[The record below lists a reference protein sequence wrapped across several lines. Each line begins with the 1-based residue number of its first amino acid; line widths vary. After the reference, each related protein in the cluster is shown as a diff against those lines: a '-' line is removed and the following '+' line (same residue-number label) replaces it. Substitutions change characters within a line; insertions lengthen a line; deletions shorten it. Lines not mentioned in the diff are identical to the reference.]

1 MANQGLRHCVLRASL
16 PAERA
21 VVVDL
26 VALEE
31 GHRTVAVAVDS
42 IAVVVA
48 LALCTYDA
56 IYHSCYGGG
65 PEPGHC
71 WFPAELEA
79 ARTQH

>member
-31 GHRTVAVAVDS
+31 GHRTVAVDS
-42 IAVVVA
+42 VAVVVA
-48 LALCTYDA
+48 LGPCTYDA
-56 IYHSCYGGG
+56 IYHSCYGDG
-65 PEPGHC
+65 PEPGYC